1 MSTYS
6 GHEVRRE
13 GGGLAPG
20 EYWRHTVQLVGEG
33 LVPCPNTG
41 VMKYIEEKGVMRGEN
56 RGQAVQLG
64 GECLAQ
70 GEYIE
75 SS

>member
-1 MSTYS
+1 MSKYS

-33 LVPCPNTG
+33 LVPCQYRG
-41 VMKYIEEKGVMRGEN
+41 HEVHRGE
-56 RGQAVQLG
+56 G
-64 GECLAQ
+64 GHAR
-70 GEYIE
+70 
-75 SS
+75 